1 MKKKKILVGI
11 GIYWLICGVLWIA
24 LNEYRLNLLSQSYL
38 KEFKKSSVLVEKYG
52 EITKVGL
59 KFTDFFKT
67 TYYDEDKYVVDIK
80 IYTKDNKKYK
90 IQAIYY
96 SNSSRLFGYLIDGEL
111 VYEKEE
117 YQKTTILKSD
127 NAFTDILVKYNGK
140 IYGKSYSVI
149 DYIGNPDGPVGV
161 IDKLTDKENIPKYDG
176 ETNTE
181 ELLNAIVDAS
191 GEEGLVLQYNND
203 YVLFRRIDY

>member
-1 MKKKKILVGI
+1 MSKKKKIFIGI
-11 GIYWLICGVLWIA
+11 GIYWLICGIIFTMNYVSWLKNVDELYLI
-24 LNEYRLNLLSQSYL
+24 EFQKSVVL
-38 KEFKKSSVLVEKYG
+38 KEKFGEIVKVERGIFEREKVYDENRFTIKYSVYNKDNEKY
-52 EITKVGL
+52 EIQPIFYK
-59 KFTDFFKT
+59 DSKT
-67 TYYDEDKYVVDIK
+67 IP
-80 IYTKDNKKYK
+80 
-90 IQAIYY
+90 A
-96 SNSSRLFGYLIDGEL
+96 YLIDGEL

-127 NAFTDILVKYNGK
+127 NAFTDILVKFNGN

-176 ETNTE
+176 ETNTK

-191 GEEGLVLQYNND
+191 GDEGLVLQYNND

>member
-11 GIYWLICGVLWIA
+11 GIYLLICGIIYSFVFTSRMNYI
-24 LNEYRLNLLSQSYL
+24 NESYL
-38 KEFKKSSVLVEKYG
+38 KEFRKSPVLKEKFGEIIKIKSGVLVDE
-52 EITKVGL
+52 
-59 KFTDFFKT
+59 
-67 TYYDEDKYVVDIK
+67 YDEEKYVVDIK

-96 SNSSRLFGYLIDGEL
+96 ISSSDLFAYLIDGEL

-127 NAFTDILVKYNGK
+127 NAFTDILVKFNGN

-161 IDKLTDKENIPKYDG
+161 IDKLTGKENIPKYDG

-191 GEEGLVLQYNND
+191 GDEGLVLQYNND

>member
-1 MKKKKILVGI
+1 MSKKKKIFIGI
-11 GIYWLICGVLWIA
+11 GIYLLICGIIFTMNYVSWLKNVDELYLI
-24 LNEYRLNLLSQSYL
+24 EFQKSVVL
-38 KEFKKSSVLVEKYG
+38 KEKFGEIVKVERGIFEREKVYDENRLTIKYSIYNKNNEKY
-52 EITKVGL
+52 EIQPV
-59 KFTDFFKT
+59 F
-67 TYYDEDKYVVDIK
+67 Y
-80 IYTKDNKKYK
+80 KDSEN
-90 IQAIYY
+90 ISA
-96 SNSSRLFGYLIDGEL
+96 YLIDGEL

-181 ELLNAIVDAS
+181 ELLNAIVDSA
-191 GEEGLVLQYNND
+191 GDEGLVLQYNND

>member
-1 MKKKKILVGI
+1 MSKKEKILVGI
-11 GIYWLICGVLWIA
+11 GIYLLICGIIFTMNYVSWLKNVDELYLI
-24 LNEYRLNLLSQSYL
+24 EFQKSVVL
-38 KEFKKSSVLVEKYG
+38 KEKFGEIVKVERGIFEREKVYDENRLTIKYSIYNKNNEKY
-52 EITKVGL
+52 EIQPV
-59 KFTDFFKT
+59 F
-67 TYYDEDKYVVDIK
+67 Y
-80 IYTKDNKKYK
+80 KDSEN
-90 IQAIYY
+90 ISA
-96 SNSSRLFGYLIDGEL
+96 YLIDGEL

-127 NAFTDILVKYNGK
+127 NAFTDILVKFNGN

-191 GEEGLVLQYNND
+191 GDEGLVLQYNND

>member
-1 MKKKKILVGI
+1 MSKKKKILVGI
-11 GIYWLICGVLWIA
+11 GIYLLICGIIFTMNYVSWLKNVDELYLI
-24 LNEYRLNLLSQSYL
+24 EFQKSVVL
-38 KEFKKSSVLVEKYG
+38 KEKFGEIVKVERGIFEREKVYDENRLTIKYSVYNKDNEKY
-52 EITKVGL
+52 EIQPIFYK
-59 KFTDFFKT
+59 DSKT
-67 TYYDEDKYVVDIK
+67 IP
-80 IYTKDNKKYK
+80 
-90 IQAIYY
+90 A
-96 SNSSRLFGYLIDGEL
+96 YLIDGEL

-127 NAFTDILVKYNGK
+127 NAFTDILVKFNGN